1 MMSGEASA
9 FLGVSAVI
17 VAFTFLGLSLLLSPS
32 FSWWINAL
40 SDLGHST
47 RSEVAPIFN
56 FGLLLTGF
64 LTSLYS
70 VKTLIN
76 HAKYSGISLTL
87 SGFLL
92 QLVAMFDEVYG
103 YLHYLVSV
111 LFFLSLGLSS
121 ILYAVERRSLTA
133 AAAFIIGFLSWTLY
147 WIGVLNTG
155 VAVPEALSSI
165 AVASWIVRSALER
178 TLENSLRT

>member
-40 SDLGHST
+40 SDLGHSV

-64 LTSLYS
+64 LISLYS
-70 VKTLIN
+70 VKALIR
-76 HAKYSGISLTL
+76 HARYTGVSLTL

-92 QLVAMFDEVYG
+92 QLVATFDEVYG

-121 ILYAVERRSLTA
+121 ILYAVERRSVTA
-133 AAAFIIGFLSWTLY
+133 AAAFIIGLLSWIFY
-147 WIGVLNTG
+147 WTGILDVG

-165 AVASWIVRSALER
+165 AVALWIIRS
-178 TLENSLRT
+178 TLESFSKS